1 MSWWQSRLESWKQD
15 RILRLLLKNTGY
27 MFSGTGLSL
36 FLSMVVS
43 IFVAQ
48 ILEVRAFGLV
58 GIITTYA
65 STVNRLFSFRM
76 SELVVKYMGGY
87 LTEGR
92 KDRAAAIVKI
102 SMLTEAVT
110 SVLAFICLILLSPLA
125 AHYLAKNDGTLVLFY
140 IYGISVLGNLV
151 TETSTGVLQVIHR
164 FREQAVINAAQS
176 ILTTAIIFAA
186 LFFRQNS
193 QMVLW
198 DILLGYLV
206 GKMVLG
212 IAPVVIALR
221 SLDESLGKGWGA
233 APFNLL
239 PPFKELARF
248 AISTNMSA
256 TLNMVVRDSELLWI
270 SFFLSPV
277 EAGYYKVALA
287 IINLISIPINPFTST
302 TYPQITRY
310 VTEKSW
316 KKLRLLLWRVTLIT
330 TAITASTILGLGL
343 FGHFVLYLY
352 GNGSKYLP
360 AYPILMI
367 LLVGYGIANIL
378 FWNRPLLL
386 ALNRPEAPFRVGFYT
401 GLVKVVSSLWII
413 PIFGVVGAASLLS
426 GYLGISVCLIVITGF
441 IALNGLQKKAAM
453 EVEPA

>member
-1 MSWWQSRLESWKQD
+1 
-15 RILRLLLKNTGY
+15 
-27 MFSGTGLSL
+27 
-36 FLSMVVS
+36 MVIS
-43 IFVAQ
+43 IFTARM
-48 ILEVRAFGLV
+48 LEVSALGVV
-58 GIITTYA
+58 GIITVYA

-87 LTEGR
+87 LIEGR

-102 SMLTEAVT
+102 SLLIEAVT
-110 SVLAFICLILLSPLA
+110 SLLAFICLILLAPLA
-125 AHYLAKNDGTLVLFY
+125 ARYLAKNESTTLLFY

-151 TETSTGVLQVIHR
+151 TETSTGILQVVHR
-164 FREQAVINAAQS
+164 FREQAMINAAQS
-176 ILTTAIIFAA
+176 ILTALIIFAA
-186 LFFRQNS
+186 LFFRNDAQL
-193 QMVLW
+193 VLW
-198 DILLGYLV
+198 DILMGYLM

-221 SLDESLGKGWGA
+221 SMNETLDKGWWRVS
-233 APFNLL
+233 FDLL

-248 AISTNMSA
+248 AISTNLSA

-287 IINLISIPINPFTST
+287 IINLISIPITPFTST

-310 VTEKSW
+310 VAEKSW
-316 KKLRLLLWRVTLIT
+316 KKLRLLLWRVSLIT
-330 TAITASTILGLGL
+330 TAITGSTILGLGL
-343 FGHFVLYLY
+343 LGHFLLYYFY
-352 GNGSKYLP
+352 GQKYLP

-367 LLVGYGIANIL
+367 LLIGYGIANIL

-386 ALNRPEAPFRVGFYT
+386 ALNRPESPFRVGFYT

-413 PIFGVVGAASLLS
+413 PAFGVAGAAALLS
-426 GYLGISVCLIVITGF
+426 GYLSISVCLIVVTGF
-441 IALNGLQKKAAM
+441 AVLNQREKKSAL
-453 EVEPA
+453 EVSPV

>member
-1 MSWWQSRLESWKQD
+1 MNWLQQRLESWKQD
-15 RILRLLLKNTGY
+15 RILRLVLKNTGY

-36 FLSMVVS
+36 VLSVVVS
-43 IFVAQ
+43 IFAARVLAVSA
-48 ILEVRAFGLV
+48 LGLV

-102 SMLTEAVT
+102 SLLTEGLT
-110 SVLAFICLILLSPLA
+110 SLLAFICLLALAPLA
-125 AHYLAKNDGTLVLFY
+125 ARYLAKDETTTLLFG

-151 TETSTGVLQVIHR
+151 TETSTGILQVIHR
-164 FREQAVINAAQS
+164 FREQAAINATQS
-176 ILTTAIIFAA
+176 ILTACVIFAA
-186 LFFRQNS
+186 LLFRGNPRL
-193 QMVLW
+193 VLW

-221 SLDESLGKGWGA
+221 SMDDTLGNEWWKTS
-233 APFNLL
+233 FDLL

-248 AISTNMSA
+248 AVSTNLSA
-256 TLNMVVRDSELLWI
+256 TLNMVVRDSEILWI

-287 IINLISIPINPFTST
+287 IINLVSIPITPFTST
-302 TYPQITRY
+302 TYPQIARY
-310 VTEKSW
+310 TAEKSW
-316 KKLRLLLWRVTLIT
+316 KKLRLLLWRVSLIT
-330 TAITASTILGLGL
+330 TAITGSTILGLGL
-343 FGHFVLYLY
+343 LGHFVLYFFY
-352 GNGSKYLP
+352 GPKYLP
-360 AYPILMI
+360 SYPILMI

-386 ALNRPEAPFRVGFYT
+386 ALDHPESPFRIGFYT

-413 PIFGVVGAASLLS
+413 PAFGVAGAACLLS
-426 GYLGISVCLIVITGF
+426 GYLGVSVCLIVATGF
-441 IALNGLQKKAAM
+441 MVLRRREKTAAM
-453 EVEPA
+453 EIKPA

>member
-1 MSWWQSRLESWKQD
+1 MSWWQLRLESWKQD
-15 RILRLLLKNTGY
+15 RILRLVLKNTGY

-36 FLSMVVS
+36 VLSVIVS
-43 IFVAQ
+43 IFAAQ
-48 ILEVRAFGLV
+48 ILEVSMLGLV

-87 LTEGR
+87 LTDGR

-102 SMLTEAVT
+102 SLLTEALT
-110 SVLAFICLILLSPLA
+110 SLAAFFCLILLAPLA
-125 AHYLAKNDGTLVLFY
+125 ARYLAKNETTTFLFC

-151 TETSTGVLQVIHR
+151 TETSTGILQVIHR
-164 FREQAVINAAQS
+164 FREQAAINAAQS
-176 ILTTAIIFAA
+176 ILTAAIIFAA
-186 LFFRQNS
+186 LFFRNNPQL
-193 QMVLW
+193 VLW
-198 DILLGYLV
+198 DILMGYLV

-212 IAPVVIALR
+212 ITPVVVAMR
-221 SLDESLGKGWGA
+221 SMDATLGKGWWHVS
-233 APFNLL
+233 FNLL

-248 AISTNMSA
+248 AISTNLSA
-256 TLNMVVRDSELLWI
+256 TLNMIVRDSELLWI

-287 IINLISIPINPFTST
+287 IINLISLPITPFAST

-310 VTEKSW
+310 VAEKSW

-330 TAITASTILGLGL
+330 TAITASTILGLAL

-352 GNGSKYLP
+352 GNGTKYLP

-367 LLVGYGIANIL
+367 LLIGYGIANIL

-386 ALNRPEAPFRVGFYT
+386 ALNRPESPFRVGFYT

-413 PIFGVVGAASLLS
+413 PAFGVVGAASLLS
-426 GYLGISVCLIVITGF
+426 GYLGISVCLIIATGF
-441 IALNGLQKKAAM
+441 MVLNRYEKKATL
-453 EVEPA
+453 EVNPA